1 MSRSQCELDSQ
12 QGTTKYTLG
21 QVVLSSFQPA
31 NFGIVVTI
39 YTLGGLLG
47 SLSADSITRRFGRL
61 GTLRVAE
68 TVFMLGAAA
77 VGLGNAMWILIV
89 GR

>member
-1 MSRSQCELDSQ
+1 M
-12 QGTTKYTLG
+12 
-21 QVVLSSFQPA
+21 
-31 NFGIVVTI
+31 TI

-68 TVFMLGAAA
+68 VSFLIGTAA
-77 VGLGNAMWILIV
+77 VGLSNVWWLMFI

>member
-1 MSRSQCELDSQ
+1 MGGKVCTHAQP
-12 QGTTKYTLG
+12 TK
-21 QVVLSSFQPA
+21 
-31 NFGIVVTI
+31 FGLVVTI

-47 SLSADSITRRFGRL
+47 SLSADGITRRFGRL

-68 TVFMLGAAA
+68 LAFLTGTAA
-77 VGLGNAMWILIV
+77 VGLSNVWWLMFI

>member
-1 MSRSQCELDSQ
+1 M
-12 QGTTKYTLG
+12 
-21 QVVLSSFQPA
+21 
-31 NFGIVVTI
+31 TI

-68 TVFMLGAAA
+68 VSFLIGTVA
-77 VGLGNAMWILIV
+77 VGLSNVWWLMFI